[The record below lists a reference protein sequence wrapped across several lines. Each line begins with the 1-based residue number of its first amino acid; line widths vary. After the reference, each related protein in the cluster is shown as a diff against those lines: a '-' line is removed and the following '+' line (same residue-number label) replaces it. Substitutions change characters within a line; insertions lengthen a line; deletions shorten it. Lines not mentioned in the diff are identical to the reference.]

1 MSGASGSEGEG
12 ILVAIRVRPLNERE
26 VSNGQRCI
34 WRCLPTYFSI
44 TQTTP
49 EGNPLPDAKGSTFFT
64 YDRIFAEAATN
75 KEVYDGVGRRLVSGA
90 VSGVNGTIFAYG
102 QTSSGK
108 TFTMQGGGQKMCP
121 SGCNDSNHPGVV
133 HMAAS
138 DIFKLIGESPN
149 RDYLL
154 RVSYLEIYNEEIRDL
169 LNPDAPKLAVR
180 EVSVCGCD

>member
-1 MSGASGSEGEG
+1 M
-12 ILVAIRVRPLNERE
+12 
-26 VSNGQRCI
+26 
-34 WRCLPTYFSI
+34 
-44 TQTTP
+44 
-49 EGNPLPDAKGSTFFT
+49 
-64 YDRIFAEAATN
+64 
-75 KEVYDGVGRRLVSGA
+75 YDGVAKSLVSGA

-108 TFTMQGGGQKMCP
+108 TFTMQGGGQET
-121 SGCNDSNHPGVV
+121 SGCDEKNYPGVV

-169 LNPDAPKLAVR
+169 LNPDASKLAVR
-180 EVSVCGCD
+180 EVSMYGCEWIYPPLKVSTDWCTCRPSMDIHHMHFNLFTACACQ

>member
-1 MSGASGSEGEG
+1 M
-12 ILVAIRVRPLNERE
+12 
-26 VSNGQRCI
+26 
-34 WRCLPTYFSI
+34 
-44 TQTTP
+44 
-49 EGNPLPDAKGSTFFT
+49 
-64 YDRIFAEAATN
+64 
-75 KEVYDGVGRRLVSGA
+75 YDGVARCLVSGV

-108 TFTMQGGGQKMCP
+108 TFTMQGGEQETRP
-121 SGCNDSNHPGVV
+121 SSCNKKIHPGVI

-169 LNPDAPKLAVR
+169 LNPDASKLAVR
-180 EVSVCGCD
+180 EVSMCGCEWLYPPPLKVSTD